1 MQLPVS
7 SDVEQKPACPNPWF
21 KNFLSTIQNH
31 KLYWIVTQTVPVPV
45 EHCNSSEADSR
56 RFIEE
61 ENQEEVEEEEGEK
74 EEEEEEEENED
85 EGRKRRK
92 RKTRGRGGEKGRG
105 EKEEEVEEEGKRK
118 RRKRKRMRRKR
129 RRKRSSSSNNNKM
142 RVLQSK
148 CPYCIPV
155 QQRIL
160 ATCSDQD
167 AGWTGTFLA
176 STASRLARDPPSRPS
191 NGYSSR
197 AYSVLL
203 PPSLPTMK
211 HTLSYTF
218 APTYVFIA

>member
-1 MQLPVS
+1 
-7 SDVEQKPACPNPWF
+7 
-21 KNFLSTIQNH
+21 
-31 KLYWIVTQTVPVPV
+31 
-45 EHCNSSEADSR
+45 
-56 RFIEE
+56 
-61 ENQEEVEEEEGEK
+61 
-74 EEEEEEEENED
+74 
-85 EGRKRRK
+85 
-92 RKTRGRGGEKGRG
+92 
-105 EKEEEVEEEGKRK
+105 
-118 RRKRKRMRRKR
+118 MRRKR

-197 AYSVLL
+197 AYSVLRL
-203 PPSLPTMK
+203 RPTAYPLLCPRLSIPGVIPSLP
-211 HTLSYTF
+211 HTYSSRNLSADKLDIFHSVQF
-218 APTYVFIA
+218 ATLRPTKCIILYLK